1 MLSFRIQAPSAQ
13 PRTKD
18 YDLVIIGG
26 GPGGLAAGLYAARAG
41 LNTVLVE
48 KGIPG
53 GQMATTERVDNC
65 PGCIEGSG
73 AEIGDWM
80 RHQATE
86 FGLQWA
92 NALVTETRLT
102 DAVKVVV
109 TDEGEWRARAVVIAT
124 GARPRRLGVPG
135 EEEFWGRGVSLCA
148 TCDGPFVRGENVA
161 VVGGGD
167 SAVKEADYLT
177 RFAEKVVILHR
188 RDKLRADRHNTQR
201 ALANPKVEIRYNTI
215 VERIVGDESV
225 RGLAIRDALTG
236 ERTQLA
242 IGGVFVYI
250 GMLPNTELFRDQI
263 EFDEWGYI
271 RTSARMVTS
280 LPGVY
285 AVGDVRSGTVRQ
297 IVTAASDGAVAAITA
312 EEYLG
317 EQGSAGLYL
326 PSDKGTDLNLLLS
339 PTTPRLGA
347 T

>member
-13 PRTKD
+13 LYTED

-41 LNTVLVE
+41 LKTVLVE

-80 RHQATE
+80 RRQATG
-86 FGLQWA
+86 FGLHWA
-92 NALVTETRLT
+92 NALVTEACLK
-102 DAVKVVV
+102 DAVKVIV
-109 TDEGEWRARAVVIAT
+109 TEERELRARAVVIAS

-148 TCDGPFVRGENVA
+148 TCDGPFVQGQTVA

-167 SAVKEADYLT
+167 SAVKEGDYLT
-177 RFAEKVVILHR
+177 RFANKVVVLHR
-188 RDKLRADRHNTQR
+188 RDTLRADRHNTQR
-201 ALANPKVEIRYNTI
+201 ALANPKIEIRYNTV
-215 VERIVGDESV
+215 VERVLGDAAIS
-225 RGLAIRDALTG
+225 GLAIRDGLTG
-236 ERTQLA
+236 ERSQLTV
-242 IGGVFVYI
+242 GGVFVYI

-263 EFDEWGYI
+263 ELDQWGYI
-271 RTSARMVTS
+271 RTDPRMRTS

-285 AVGDVRSGTVRQ
+285 AVGDVRSGAVRQ
-297 IVTAASDGAVAAITA
+297 IVTAAA
-312 EEYLG
+312 
-317 EQGSAGLYL
+317 
-326 PSDKGTDLNLLLS
+326 
-339 PTTPRLGA
+339 
-347 T
+347 